1 MCSVGC
7 TLTGNSRGHCQQS
20 ICFWE
25 APPQERTAAAAGS
38 IPPAPRRASR
48 ARGDGAL
55 PPPCAP
61 SLSLPTLL
69 LALWSAL
76 FLATPHL
83 IPVVNPI
90 PAHDGG
96 QDLTPPT
103 RQWGLELGNVV
114 GGGAPRTIRRVQ
126 LYGTYLNM
134 ETNNLWATLLLP
146 VLAWPLG
153 HFNN

>member
-7 TLTGNSRGHCQQS
+7 TLTGNSRGPCQQS

-96 QDLTPPT
+96 QDLPLQPANGDWN
-103 RQWGLELGNVV
+103 WGMWLGAEHQELYDGFNF
-114 GGGAPRTIRRVQ
+114 
-126 LYGTYLNM
+126 M
-134 ETNNLWATLLLP
+134 ELT
-146 VLAWPLG
+146 
-153 HFNN
+153 